1 MLPLTRRMCSY
12 LLGLPYTPN
21 KENVVVEK
29 ARFGSPIVLYFLG
42 AGFLIPCLIVFVMS
56 LGAPIPGWIQIVL
69 WPTIFLLIGGPDTS
83 QTAAF
88 LIATL
93 ANMIVYG
100 LLGLVVSFCY
110 RKFRRAGS

>member
-1 MLPLTRRMCSY
+1 MSSY
-12 LLGLPYTPN
+12 SLGLPYTPN
-21 KENVVVEK
+21 KEFVVVEK
-29 ARFGSPIVLYFLG
+29 ARFGPPSVLYFLA
-42 AGFLIPCLIVFVMS
+42 AGFLIPCLIYFVTS
-56 LGAPIPGWIQIVL
+56 LGAPVQGWIQVLL
-69 WPTIFLLIGGPDTS
+69 WPTIFLLIAGPDTS

-110 RKFRRAGS
+110 RKFRRVRS